1 MSNLIFALLLDSFNC
16 RILTTTQA
24 KMKIRMNQSRNF
36 FVVVISKNHDWTN
49 KLSAPQESRSAIP
62 MFGSVGVFASE
73 SRLQKGKE
81 KWQEETSSLTGRGA
95 GGQIMATWKMHR
107 QPQVKKTD
115 PFETARQA
123 SE

>member
-1 MSNLIFALLLDSFNC
+1 
-16 RILTTTQA
+16 
-24 KMKIRMNQSRNF
+24 MKIRMNQSRNF

-95 GGQIMATWKMHR
+95 GGANHGNLENAPAATGEK
-107 QPQVKKTD
+107 D
-115 PFETARQA
+115 G
-123 SE
+123 SL